1 MTGTSVIIIS
11 IIVVLI
17 IAFLITM
24 IYVNLET
31 NKVVEANSVLVES
44 HLSLLEKN
52 KSQEDLLSYQKQRLN
67 HQDEQINVQMKK
79 MEMLLDELK
88 ELKRRLDENDDMAQ
102 LLEKTKNRSND
113 IKMVNE
119 MTDEELGAW
128 IDQRMDESQMYKN
141 PNLNIKSIASELGLT
156 QKRIMQLFKNDGK
169 YKNIKEYLNEK
180 RFLLA
185 CHLLLKEPQWTIE
198 AVSREVGFSN
208 RLMLHEMMKS
218 RLGLTPSQFRQGQ

>member
-1 MTGTSVIIIS
+1 
-11 IIVVLI
+11 
-17 IAFLITM
+17 
-24 IYVNLET
+24 
-31 NKVVEANSVLVES
+31 
-44 HLSLLEKN
+44 
-52 KSQEDLLSYQKQRLN
+52 
-67 HQDEQINVQMKK
+67 
-79 MEMLLDELK
+79 
-88 ELKRRLDENDDMAQ
+88 
-102 LLEKTKNRSND
+102 
-113 IKMVNE
+113 MVNE